1 MEVQCDCV
9 GVDLVVDGVDEALL
23 ESVED
28 EQRNEADERATGHQQ
43 APLGANHL
51 QSPLQRSH

>member
-51 QSPLQRSH
+51 QSP